1 MDKFREK
8 ALTQFCAGLHI
19 VMDDLSL
26 MDTALTHSSYAYE
39 VTKGTRPE
47 FNQRLEFLG
56 DSVLSLVV
64 STYLYQHYPAMDEG
78 QLSKFR
84 AFLVCEETLAELAQE
99 MHLGSLLLLGKG
111 EHHLDGEKNPSILA
125 DAFESVIGAYYL
137 DQGYGKAAALLAEL
151 LLAKIPIL
159 TEDGIDRDYKTRF
172 QEAAQ
177 KDGPVDIEYRLAE
190 AQGPSHDR
198 TFVMKV
204 FVNNVEFGTGSGRTK
219 KAAEQSAA
227 RVALKKFS
235 GR

>member
-1 MDKFREK
+1 MWTKLKNSPK
-8 ALTQFCAGLHI
+8 AL
-19 VMDDLSL
+19 
-26 MDTALTHSSYAYE
+26 
-39 VTKGTRPE
+39 R
-47 FNQRLEFLG
+47 RL
-56 DSVLSLVV
+56 
-64 STYLYQHYPAMDEG
+64 
-78 QLSKFR
+78 R
-84 AFLVCEETLAELAQE
+84 
-99 MHLGSLLLLGKG
+99 
-111 EHHLDGEKNPSILA
+111 
-125 DAFESVIGAYYL
+125 
-137 DQGYGKAAALLAEL
+137 LLAEL

-159 TEDGIDRDYKTRF
+159 TADGIARDYKTRF

>member
-99 MHLGSLLLLGKG
+99 MR
-111 EHHLDGEKNPSILA
+111 EKNITVVMLEPGKVA
-125 DAFESVIGAYYL
+125 RTAVIGSSL
-137 DQGYGKAAALLAEL
+137 EELQQGRTIGLAEMAVDLDIL
-151 LLAKIPIL
+151 LVPMPRCGFRVISSISHRHSQYQPDVCRNTK
-159 TEDGIDRDYKTRF
+159 
-172 QEAAQ
+172 
-177 KDGPVDIEYRLAE
+177 RL
-190 AQGPSHDR
+190 HCLR
-198 TFVMKV
+198 I
-204 FVNNVEFGTGSGRTK
+204 
-219 KAAEQSAA
+219 
-227 RVALKKFS
+227 
-235 GR
+235 